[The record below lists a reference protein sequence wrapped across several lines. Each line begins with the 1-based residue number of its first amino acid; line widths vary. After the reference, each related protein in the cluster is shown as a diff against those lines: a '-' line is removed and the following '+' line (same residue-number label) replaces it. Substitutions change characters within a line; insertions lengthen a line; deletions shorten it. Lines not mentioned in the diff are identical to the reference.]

1 MLVENAL
8 AEAKP
13 EAPHDIDGIL
23 LVGGSTRIPAVR
35 AMLEKKF
42 GQPPITG
49 VNPDEAVAIGA
60 AIQAGVLMQEQG
72 LMEATPE
79 AQGMLS
85 RTRIRDVTN
94 HSFGT
99 LALTE
104 VHGTARLRNSIIIPK
119 NRPIPASLT
128 DTFYTT
134 YDNQDTIQ
142 CTITQ
147 GEDEDPE
154 FVKKIV
160 EGDMA
165 LPSQR
170 PAGRPIEVTYS
181 YDANG
186 RMACVFKDVES
197 GRTKRFD
204 LDMATGASGGSKP
217 DEIDASDLD
226 DLTIE

>member
-1 MLVENAL
+1 G
-8 AEAKP
+8 
-13 EAPHDIDGIL
+13 DIDGIL

-49 VNPDEAVAIGA
+49 VNPDEAVALGA
-60 AIQAGVLMQEQG
+60 AIQAGVLMGEQG
-72 LMEATPE
+72 LSTLPEEAKTH
-79 AQGMLS
+79 LS

-99 LALTE
+99 LALMD
-104 VHGTARLRNSIIIPK
+104 VHGTTRLRNSIIIPK
-119 NRPIPASLT
+119 NRPIPTSLT
-128 DTFYTT
+128 DTFFTT
-134 YDNQDTIQ
+134 SDNQEVIE
-142 CTITQ
+142 CVITQ

-154 FVKKIV
+154 FVRRVV
-160 EGDMA
+160 EGQMQ
-165 LPSQR
+165 LPAGR
-170 PAGRPIEVTYS
+170 PAGRPIEITYS

-197 GRTKRFD
+197 SRTKRFD
-204 LDMATGASGGSKP
+204 LDMVTGSSEKESP
-217 DEIDASDLD
+217 EVDASDLD